1 MKRTSILVFVV
12 AVAIVAASVA
22 FAQMGSGPGM
32 GGKGGHGNGMD
43 SQVNIENLKKFQK
56 DTQSLRDD
64 LMVKRAEL
72 HNEYLKQTPDTA
84 RIAEIQ
90 KQTIDIQAKIQA
102 AATKNGLPAWG
113 QGNGRGR
120 MGHGM
125 MAGNGPCGSSCP
137 GLAQR

>member
-1 MKRTSILVFVV
+1 MKRITMLIVVV

-32 GGKGGHGNGMD
+32 DGRGSYGSGTD

-56 DTQSLRDD
+56 DTLSLRDD

-72 HNEYLKQTPDTA
+72 QNEYLKQTPDTA

-90 KQTIDIQAKIQA
+90 KQMIDLQAKIQTA
-102 AATKNGLPAWG
+102 AQKNGLPAWG
-113 QGNGRGR
+113 QGYGRGR
-120 MGHGM
+120 MGRGM
-125 MAGNGPCGSSCP
+125 MAGNGPCGSGCP
-137 GLAQR
+137 GWGQR